1 MSEELTAEVK
11 SLLKDAAAK
20 LTGPDK
26 RNFMA
31 KATLGLFDGSARKA
45 ETYMGWNRQS
55 VEVGLHELHTGIICM
70 DNYPARGNKKTEEKL
85 SALERDIR
93 SLVEAHSQAD
103 PQMKTTRAYT
113 RLTAQA
119 VRQALLGE
127 KGYREG
133 QLPTVR
139 TISTVLNRLGYRLRT
154 VQKTKPQKKRRKQT
168 LFLPMSGRPTNKL
181 MSRRRACV
189 SA

>member
-11 SLLKDAAAK
+11 SLLKDAATK

-31 KATLGLFDGSARKA
+31 KATLGLFDGSSRKA

-55 VEVGLHELHTGIICM
+55 VEVGLHELHTSIICR

-85 SALERDIR
+85 SALESDIR
-93 SLVEAHSQAD
+93 SLVDAHSQAD
-103 PQMKTTRAYT
+103 PQMKTTLAYT
-113 RLTAQA
+113 RITAQA

-127 KGYREG
+127 KGYRGKGSCRRSALSAPCSIGWAIVCG
-133 QLPTVR
+133 QSKRPNLK
-139 TISTVLNRLGYRLRT
+139 
-154 VQKTKPQKKRRKQT
+154 KTP
-168 LFLPMSGRPTNKL
+168 
-181 MSRRRACV
+181 
-189 SA
+189 

>member
-1 MSEELTAEVK
+1 MPEELTAEVK

-70 DNYPARGNKKTEEKL
+70 DNYHARGNKKTEEKL

-93 SLVEAHSQAD
+93 SLVKAHSQAD
-103 PQMKTTRAYT
+103 PQMRRPWPTHASPP
-113 RLTAQA
+113 RLYAKHCLERKATGKGSC
-119 VRQALLGE
+119 RGSALSAPCSIGWATVCGRSKRPNLKKNAGNRRYFCQCQ
-127 KGYREG
+127 GG
-133 QLPTVR
+133 Q
-139 TISTVLNRLGYRLRT
+139 
-154 VQKTKPQKKRRKQT
+154 QT
-168 LFLPMSGRPTNKL
+168 S
-181 MSRRRACV
+181 
-189 SA
+189 

>member
-1 MSEELTAEVK
+1 VH
-11 SLLKDAAAK
+11 
-20 LTGPDK
+20 
-26 RNFMA
+26 
-31 KATLGLFDGSARKA
+31 TLASTIIITVL
-45 ETYMGWNRQS
+45 GWNRQS
-55 VEVGLHELHTGIICM
+55 VEVGLHELHTGIICR

-85 SALERDIR
+85 SALESDIR
-93 SLVEAHSQAD
+93 SLVDAHSQAD
-103 PQMKTTRAYT
+103 PQMKTTLAYT

-133 QLPTVR
+133 QLPTVH

-168 LFLPMSGRPTNKL
+168 LSLPMSGRSTNKL
-181 MSRRRACV
+181 MSGRQACV